1 MWSWIHH
8 NEGRSSP
15 CPLCLISNLALW
27 GYEWSISLLCLTL
40 CWHRAA
46 VTLPALPPFTAVCLR
61 SKALKERNTR
71 FRSLSQHV
79 LPQRLCVAH
88 NRHRVLGRSLV
99 EMCLWT
105 LVFASS
111 FLSTVNKSSMLSCPA
126 WRCCV
131 CGDLGLYRW
140 LLCCCFH
147 WRAPSGTGQPFV
159 L

>member
-1 MWSWIHH
+1 MKA
-8 NEGRSSP
+8 G
-15 CPLCLISNLALW
+15 ALRAHFA
-27 GYEWSISLLCLTL
+27 SLVILLCEVMNGVLVCCASHCVDVGLLLPYLL
-40 CWHRAA
+40 CH
-46 VTLPALPPFTAVCLR
+46 LFTAVCLR

-71 FRSLSQHV
+71 FCSLSQHV

>member
-1 MWSWIHH
+1 MKA
-8 NEGRSSP
+8 G
-15 CPLCLISNLALW
+15 ALRAHFA
-27 GYEWSISLLCLTL
+27 SLVILLCEVMNGVLVCCASHCVDVGLLLPYLL
-40 CWHRAA
+40 CH
-46 VTLPALPPFTAVCLR
+46 LFTAVCLR

-71 FRSLSQHV
+71 FCSLSQHV

-147 WRAPSGTGQPFV
+147 WRALSGTGQPFV

>member
-1 MWSWIHH
+1 MKA
-8 NEGRSSP
+8 G
-15 CPLCLISNLALW
+15 ALRAHFA
-27 GYEWSISLLCLTL
+27 SLVILLCEVMNGVLVCCASHCVDVGLLLPYLL
-40 CWHRAA
+40 CH
-46 VTLPALPPFTAVCLR
+46 LFTAVCLR

>member
-1 MWSWIHH
+1 MKA
-8 NEGRSSP
+8 G
-15 CPLCLISNLALW
+15 ALRAHFA
-27 GYEWSISLLCLTL
+27 SLVILLCEVMNGVLVCCASHCVDVGLLLPYLL
-40 CWHRAA
+40 CHLLQQCA
-46 VTLPALPPFTAVCLR
+46 C
-61 SKALKERNTR
+61 ALKHWRNTR